1 MALSGDLLKRAERAE
16 AEGKWIEAAT
26 LWERG
31 GDVERA
37 IAAYTKGGAADR
49 AALFLEQT
57 GRAAQAAALLSSTGQ
72 HLKAAA
78 VYEKAKDFRR
88 AAGALMRANERER
101 AAGMYERGEAFEDA
115 AKIYQSL
122 GNHGRALQ
130 LFEAAGV
137 ADKVAELRALVAAEA
152 SAAEE
157 VLELDP
163 SLEITADQYLDQATV
178 VDSVVTLLRRDRV
191 DDAARLYGNCQED
204 LGYGVLAAVAGD
216 QDAERKAAE
225 MFLLARDF
233 AKAGQVYENLEAW
246 AEAGGMYQRAD
257 DHAMA
262 AEMYVRAGDRL
273 KAAEAFERNSNWQQA
288 AELYLAV
295 EAWDKAAANF
305 ERSVNHFVAGKLYFR
320 MKRMDKSL
328 QLLQKVQKSEA
339 EYFEACKLIGEI
351 LATHGHLDLAI
362 RKYLEVCQ
370 AAELGKQTAPVFYN
384 LARCLEQRGNLPQ
397 ARIIY
402 QRLLTWD
409 FNFLDVTARQKALLE
424 RLAAQAAAAASGQAP
439 APAVPPLPSGP
450 APAMPIASSPDAPRA
465 QPKGRATQFVA
476 MMGGFDFLKSTPLF
490 RELSLDE
497 MKAVYQAC
505 ETRTFK
511 AAEVL
516 VEQDRPGEALWVLR
530 KGTARVI
537 RKTAAKEEVMA
548 RMGPGSP
555 AGEMSLV
562 DDAPTSARVVAE
574 VDGEAFVIT
583 RERFQKLLALNDK
596 MGVKLL
602 RFFVQTL
609 ARRLRSTTERLA
621 GKA

>member
-1 MALSGDLLKRAERAE
+1 MSLSGDLLKRAERAE

-31 GDVERA
+31 GEVDRA
-37 IAAYTKGGAADR
+37 IAAYTKGGAAER
-49 AALFLEQT
+49 AAWFLEQT
-57 GRAAQAAALLSSTGQ
+57 GRAPQAAALLSSTGQ

-78 VYEKAKDFRR
+78 IYEKAKDYRR

-101 AAGMYERGEAFEDA
+101 AAAVYERGEAFEDA

-130 LFEAAGV
+130 LFEAAGLTE
-137 ADKVAELRALVAAEA
+137 KVAELKATLAEA
-152 SAAEE
+152 AAAEE

-163 SLEITADQYLDQATV
+163 DMEIAADQYLDQATV
-178 VDSVVTLLRRDRV
+178 VDSVVGLLRRDRV

-216 QDAERKAAE
+216 PEVERRAAR
-225 MFLLARDF
+225 MFEVARDF
-233 AKAGQVYENLEAW
+233 AKAGQVFENLEAW
-246 AEAGGMYQRAD
+246 GDAGRMYERAD
-257 DHAMA
+257 DQTMA

-273 KAAEAFERNSNWQQA
+273 RAAEAFERNSNWHQA

-295 EAWDKAAANF
+295 EAWDKAAVNF

-370 AAELGKQTAPVFYN
+370 AAELGQATAPVFYN

-397 ARIIY
+397 ARSIY
-402 QRLLTWD
+402 QRLATWD
-409 FNFLDVTARQKALLE
+409 FNFMDVAARQKALAE
-424 RLAAQAAAAASGQAP
+424 RLAAAP
-439 APAVPPLPSGP
+439 AGAPAAPPLPSTAGP

-490 RELSLDE
+490 RDLSLDE

-511 AAEVL
+511 AGEVL
-516 VEQDRPGEALWVLR
+516 VEQDKPGEALWVLR
-530 KGTARVI
+530 KGTARVS
-537 RKTAAKEEVMA
+537 RRAGEREEALA

-583 RERFQKLLALNDK
+583 RERFQKLLSLNDK

-602 RFFVQTL
+602 RFFVQTM
-609 ARRLRSTTERLA
+609 ARRLRATTERLA

>member
-16 AEGKWIEAAT
+16 AEGKWIDAAT

-31 GDVERA
+31 GDVDRA

-49 AALFLEQT
+49 AAWFLEQT

-78 VYEKAKDFRR
+78 VHEKARDYRR

-122 GNHGRALQ
+122 GNFGRAIQ
-130 LFEAAGV
+130 LYEAAGL
-137 ADKVAELRALVAAEA
+137 ADKAGELRATRSAELA
-152 SAAEE
+152 AAEE

-163 SLEITADQYLDQATV
+163 GMELTADQYLDQATV
-178 VDSVVTLLRRDRV
+178 VDSVVALLRRGRV
-191 DDAARLYGNCQED
+191 ADAARLYGNCQED

-262 AEMYVRAGDRL
+262 AEMYVRAGDKL
-273 KAAEAFERNSNWQQA
+273 KAAEAFERNSSWHQA
-288 AELYLAV
+288 AELFLAV

-305 ERSVNHFVAGKLYFR
+305 ERSVNHFLAGKLYFR

-339 EYFEACKLIGEI
+339 EYFEACTLIGEI

-370 AAELGKQTAPVFYN
+370 AAELGKPTAPIFYN

-409 FNFLDVTARQKALLE
+409 FNFLDVAARQQLLGE
-424 RLAAQAAAAASGQAP
+424 KLAAQPAAAAAAP
-439 APAVPPLPSGP
+439 PIPSTAGP

-505 ETRTFK
+505 ETRTFR
-511 AAEVL
+511 AGEVL

-530 KGTARVI
+530 KGTARVL
-537 RKTAAKEEVMA
+537 RKAGERDEVLA

-555 AGEMSLV
+555 AGEMALV

-574 VDGEAFVIT
+574 VDGEAFVVT
-583 RERFQKLLALNDK
+583 RDRFQKLLALNDK

-609 ARRLRSTTERLA
+609 ARRLRSTSERLA